1 MSWRRREG
9 AGWGGAE
16 IEKGEE
22 VDKGKGQDAEKEE
35 KKNEDGEVVKYYTCL
50 DNGCG
55 SEGEEEEEDGFTGH
69 LGDQR
74 ENEISGRDLI
84 KM

>member
-1 MSWRRREG
+1 ME
-9 AGWGGAE
+9 
-16 IEKGEE
+16 
-22 VDKGKGQDAEKEE
+22 Q
-35 KKNEDGEVVKYYTCL
+35 KKNGEVVKYYTCL